1 MKLVSALLIVILVS
15 SIMFIQVPPV
25 SASVTQDMVYII
37 NLSGVGSW
45 WVDNPSDAVEGAIK
59 ALNVTGV
66 NYESQNVPLVHPKKG
81 KEPPFVDMDYEV
93 VTSWNT
99 YKTVIESAENV
110 IVVNTH
116 GEILPVPSGY
126 SKESWADEVA
136 EAMLERQMIWVHIA
150 GYPFYNVWFQGQSVM
165 ETWGEGG
172 LQEVMAHIGKS
183 DVTIPILSG
192 SDPDDLTLEAAD
204 NLKPLI
210 GGWQGVYNAMVVH
223 RDRPLL
229 ESDFSGYEVLRLW
242 GSSTYYTGV
251 VVGFVKPG
259 ERFDPE
265 LRSGFGAFVHIGTK
279 YTMDGNGEETNA
291 DIWRAY
297 VGTAAALW
305 TRMTGFEGTGEDT
318 HTPNGVNLMT
328 HVTPVIIDYDWLD
341 LPGSDDDQ
349 WQVLLGFFVM
359 GAMSCPIGYDIGIE
373 TVVVHID
380 ASPIN
385 GGAQLSL
392 ETPLS
397 KQGTG
402 VEEELNAQAMVVVKS
417 ALFGL
422 SIIDPTHITT
432 VISGAMLFSDWLTAF
447 ATTYNETS
455 PQTIYARYEPVIQT
469 TTIGSYEILEYQT
482 LIITRLLLDKN
493 DENGQP
499 REGWRI
505 MPINYHFELR
515 PQFPITSEYAPKAS
529 GSISLAT
536 YFEHGDSYNATIFHE
551 DFEDGMEEWDP
562 LDGDPDSGR
571 DYWGILPSNR
581 SYYPHQ
587 AWCAGSNWR
596 ENLGYYDNDM
606 NAQMELNVDLRPYQ
620 EVWLY
625 YRFSAFIKANDY
637 FRVICYGGPYVGQRI
652 YTDCPSGSGRAI
664 INELHVIS
672 VPEGTTTI
680 LIKFESDSA
689 DVDWGVFLKHIELR
703 ALIPNDA
710 DSLSDAGGG
719 FESALGI
726 SVGASAKNYA
736 AYLEREDWFKFY
748 VFSGYTIIASLESK
762 PSSARFFI
770 ELRDA
775 TSKLEGPGSSINYQV
790 TSSGYYAIRVFSE
803 IGFGQYDF
811 DIHLHFPMGCPFV
824 YVWNGSDFV
833 LDNNLLPGSATSNGA
848 EVEDYYRLE
857 QDLVPFY
864 EGYFNSY
871 YSLRIGEFQQEHSYL
886 DEVDLFAVDHAT
898 DVSVAVSP
906 TGEILTY
913 QSPYVPISAV
923 DENNASWL
931 DELSSIDG
939 SYYESY
945 NGSFLVLN
953 FGEVNSS
960 NAKIIIRADPP
971 PDGPPTKTSI
981 HVQVLNSSESWV
993 DVVSI
998 IPRAYWA
1005 TDIIDLS
1012 DYLLSDGEF
1021 IVRLY
1026 FTDNHRVDFVGLDT
1040 TPQAEIDV
1048 EDANLL
1054 WAYHSSEGAVTAELH
1069 SDDDVYAELVPDQQ
1083 ITLLFS
1089 AAKPDAEAR
1098 TFIFYVKGCSYTIT
1112 D

>member
-1 MKLVSALLIVILVS
+1 MKFVSASLIVILVS
-15 SIMFIQVPPV
+15 SIIFIQVSPV
-25 SASVTQDMVYII
+25 RASVTQDMVYII

-45 WVDNPSDAVEGAIK
+45 WVNNTNDAVKGAIK
-59 ALNVTGV
+59 ALNVTKV
-66 NYESQNVPLVHPKKG
+66 DYESRNVPLVHPKKG

-93 VTSWNT
+93 VSSWNT
-99 YKTVIESAENV
+99 YKTVIESAENA

-126 SKESWADEVA
+126 SKEGWADEVA

-150 GYPFYNVWFQGQSVM
+150 GYPFFYVWHQGQSSKQ
-165 ETWGEGG
+165 TWGEGG
-172 LQEVMAHIGKS
+172 LQEVTWHINKPNI
-183 DVTIPILSG
+183 VLPYLSG
-192 SDPDDLTLEAAD
+192 LEKDGLVSDATDHLTPDVM
-204 NLKPLI
+204 
-210 GGWQGVYNAMVVH
+210 GGWLQIYEASKVT
-223 RDRPLL
+223 RDRPFL
-229 ESDFSGYEVLRLW
+229 ESDFKGYEVLRLW

-251 VVGFVKPG
+251 VIGFVKPG
-259 ERFDPE
+259 ERFNPQ
-265 LRSGFGAFVHIGTK
+265 LSGFGAFVHIGTFN
-279 YTMDGNGEETNA
+279 TIDAGGDDSNS
-291 DIWRAY
+291 DVWRAY

-305 TRMTGFEGTGEDT
+305 TRMTGFEGRGEDT
-318 HTPNGVNLMT
+318 HHENGCNFMI
-328 HVTPVIIDYDWLD
+328 HVTPVIIEYDWLT
-341 LPGSDDDQ
+341 GSNQ
-349 WQVLLGFFVM
+349 WQVMLGFFVM
-359 GAMSCPIGYDIGIE
+359 GAMSRPIGYSIGIE

-385 GGAQLSL
+385 GSAELTL

-402 VEEELNAQAMVVVKS
+402 VEEELDAQAMVVVKS
-417 ALFGL
+417 AIFAF
-422 SIIDPTHITT
+422 SIADPTHITT
-432 VISGAMLFSDWLTAF
+432 VISGIMLFSDWLTAF
-447 ATTYNETS
+447 ATTKLETS
-455 PQTIYARYEPVIQT
+455 PLEIYAEYEPAIET
-469 TTIGSYEILEYQT
+469 TTIGGCEILEYQT

-515 PQFPITSEYAPKAS
+515 PQFPISSEYAPKAS

-536 YFEHGDSYNATIFHE
+536 YFSHGDSHNATIFHE
-551 DFEDGMEEWDP
+551 DFEDGMEEWDTG
-562 LDGDPDSGR
+562 DGDPDSGR

-596 ENLGYYDNDM
+596 ENLYYYDNDM
-606 NAQMELNVDLRPYQ
+606 NARMELNVDLRPYQ

-625 YRFSAFIKANDY
+625 YRFSAFIKAGDF
-637 FRVICYGGPYVGQRI
+637 FRVICYGGPYVGYRF
-652 YTDCPSGSGRAI
+652 YTDHPSGSGRAI
-664 INELHVIS
+664 VNELHVIS

-689 DVDWGVFLKHIELR
+689 DVDWGVFLKHVELR
-703 ALIPNDA
+703 GLIPNDA
-710 DSLSDAGGG
+710 DSQSDAGES
-719 FESALGI
+719 FEGALGI

-736 AYLEREDWFKFY
+736 AYLEDEDWFKFY

-790 TSSGYYAIRVFSE
+790 TSSGDYFLRVFSE

-811 DIHLHFPMGCPFV
+811 DIRLHFPMGCPFV

-833 LDNNLLPGSATSNGA
+833 LDNNLLPRSATSNGA

-864 EGYFNSY
+864 EGCFNSY

-906 TGEILTY
+906 TGDILTY

-939 SYYESY
+939 NYYESY

-960 NAKIIIRADPP
+960 DAKFIIRSDPP

-981 HVQVLNSSESWV
+981 HIQVLNSSESWV

-998 IPRAYWA
+998 IPRTYWS

-1012 DYLLSDGEF
+1012 DYLPTDGELV
-1021 IVRLY
+1021 VRLY
-1026 FTDNHRVDFVGLDT
+1026 FTDNHRVDFVGLDM

-1054 WAYHSSEGAVTAELH
+1054 WAYHSSEGAVTAALR
-1069 SDDDVYAELVPDQQ
+1069 SDDDVYAELVPVQQ
-1083 ITLLFS
+1083 IILLFS
-1089 AAKPDAEAR
+1089 AAKPVAEAR
-1098 TFIFYVKGCSYTIT
+1098 TFIFYVKGYYYTIVG
-1112 D
+1112 